1 MQAFKTYNK
10 LESGESFVLV
20 NSFEYFVL
28 QVRVFKFQTGKLSK
42 VFDESLQRFSELQ
55 QVRQQLPNMEFGRR

>member
-1 MQAFKTYNK
+1 VDLN
-10 LESGESFVLV
+10 LV
-20 NSFEYFVL
+20 HTFGSFEFIVL

-55 QVRQQLPNMEFGRR
+55 QERLILPNMEFGRR

>member
-1 MQAFKTYNK
+1 MDIN
-10 LESGESFVLV
+10 LVVV
-20 NSFEYFVL
+20 NSFEYFML
-28 QVRVFKFQTGKLSK
+28 QVRVFKFQTGKLSR

>member
-1 MQAFKTYNK
+1 MDIN
-10 LESGESFVLV
+10 LVLV
-20 NSFEYFVL
+20 NSFEYFML
-28 QVRVFKFQTGKLSK
+28 QIRVFKFKTGKLSK

>member
-1 MQAFKTYNK
+1 MDIN
-10 LESGESFVLV
+10 LVLV
-20 NSFEYFVL
+20 NSFEYFML

-55 QVRQQLPNMEFGRR
+55 QLRQQLPNMEFGRR

>member
-1 MQAFKTYNK
+1 MDRNLVA
-10 LESGESFVLV
+10 LV
-20 NSFEYFVL
+20 NSFTFLLL
-28 QVRVFKFQTGKLSK
+28 QVRVFKFQTGRLSK

>member
-1 MQAFKTYNK
+1 M
-10 LESGESFVLV
+10 
-20 NSFEYFVL
+20 L

-55 QVRQQLPNMEFGRR
+55 QLRQQLPNMEFGRR

>member
-1 MQAFKTYNK
+1 MDIN
-10 LESGESFVLV
+10 LVLV
-20 NSFEYFVL
+20 NSFEYFML

>member
-1 MQAFKTYNK
+1 M
-10 LESGESFVLV
+10 S
-20 NSFEYFVL
+20 

-55 QVRQQLPNMEFGRR
+55 QERLVLPNMEFGRR

>member
-1 MQAFKTYNK
+1 MDIN
-10 LESGESFVLV
+10 LVLV

-55 QVRQQLPNMEFGRR
+55 QLRQQLPNMEFGRR

>member
-1 MQAFKTYNK
+1 MDIN
-10 LESGESFVLV
+10 LVDSV
-20 NSFEYFVL
+20 NSFEFITP